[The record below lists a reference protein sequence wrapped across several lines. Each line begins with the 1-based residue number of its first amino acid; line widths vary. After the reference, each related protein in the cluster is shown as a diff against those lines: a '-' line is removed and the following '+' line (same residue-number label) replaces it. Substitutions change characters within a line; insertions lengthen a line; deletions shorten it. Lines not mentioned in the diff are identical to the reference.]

1 MYRLLVI
8 IFLFPIVLL
17 GQEMPPRDWHHLDAE
32 KDSIQGVSVYE
43 AYDLLKG
50 KKSNTVIV
58 AVIDSGV
65 DIEHED
71 LQGSI
76 WVNEDEVAGNGI
88 DDDKNGY
95 VDDVYG
101 WNFLGGKDGTNI
113 EFDTYEITR
122 QYAKLREKYGDSPFI
137 EEGDEAEFDFW
148 KEIER
153 KYKYRSEKAMKEYAI
168 YRDIRDNLEAGMNT
182 LKAHF
187 DVDTLNLEEIKAIK
201 QAPDSVRRA
210 RAALMNVSRMLGG
223 EDDFESLLV
232 ELDGAVYHFEVQVKY
247 GYNTEY
253 NPREV
258 IGDDWDNPY
267 EVGYGNNDVEGPF
280 ADHGTHV
287 SGIIA
292 ATRNNN
298 LGIDGIAPDV
308 KIMSVRTV
316 PNGDERDKD
325 VAAAIRYAV
334 DNGAQIINL
343 SFGKSF
349 ENRREVVD
357 SAVDYAIG
365 KNVLMVF
372 GAGNSSKDLDV
383 EDTFPTPK
391 RANGGRVNQWISVGA
406 VNWTADQ
413 NFPADFSNY
422 GQTSVDIFAPGVRV
436 TSTIPD
442 NKYEPMDG
450 TSMAAPVVTGVAA
463 MIMSYFPE
471 LSAKEVQ
478 DVLMGSVTKYANL
491 EVVKPGTEETVPFSQ
506 LSISGGVVNAKK
518 AVMLAM
524 ER

>member
-1 MYRLLVI
+1 MYRYLI
-8 IFLFPIVLL
+8 AFMLFPTSILA
-17 GQEMPPRDWHHLDAE
+17 QETPPRDWQHLDAE
-32 KDSIQGVSVYE
+32 KDSIHGVSVYE
-43 AYDLLKG
+43 AYKLLEG
-50 KKSNTVIV
+50 KKARTVTV

-88 DDDKNGY
+88 DDDGNGY
-95 VDDVYG
+95 TDDVYG
-101 WNFLGGKDGTNI
+101 WNFLGGADGTNI

-137 EEGDEAEFDFW
+137 EEGQEEEFDFW

-153 KYKYRSEKAMKEYAI
+153 KYRNRSEKAMKEYAI
-168 YRDIRDNLEAGMNT
+168 YRDIRDNVEAGMNT

-187 DVDTLNLEEIKAIK
+187 EVDTLDLNEIIAIK

-210 RAALMNVSRMLGG
+210 RAALLNVSRMLGG

-258 IGDDWDNPY
+258 IGDNWDNPY

-292 ATRNNN
+292 AKRNNN
-298 LGIDGIAPDV
+298 LGIDGIAPNV
-308 KIMSVRTV
+308 KIMSIRTV

-334 DNGAQIINL
+334 DNGARVINM

-357 SAVDYAIG
+357 SAVDYAVR

-383 EDTFPTPK
+383 EDTFPTPE
-391 RANGGRVNQWISVGA
+391 RADGSRVEQWISVGA
-406 VNWTADQ
+406 VNWTADE

-422 GQTSVDIFAPGVRV
+422 GQYSVDMFAPGVRV
-436 TSTIPD
+436 TSAIPD

-463 MIMSYFPE
+463 LIMSYFPE

-478 DVLMGSVTKYANL
+478 DILMNSVTKYPNL
-491 EVVKPGTEETVPFSQ
+491 KVIKPGSEETVPFSQ